1 MRQST
6 TTIMDSQVNILKYNQ
21 YFLPV
26 NLKVA
31 KTATTLNAKGI
42 LPAGTIIDA
51 TGKVVNDGTAFG
63 IVYENVDFNNSMG
76 TENVS
81 VLIFGFVDASKLP
94 TAPADAA
101 KAALNM
107 IKFM

>member
-1 MRQST
+1 MRQSST
-6 TTIMDSQVNILKYNQ
+6 QIMAAQVNILKYNQ
-21 YFLPV
+21 YFLTT

-42 LPAGTIIDA
+42 LPAGTIVDA
-51 TGKVVNDGTAFG
+51 TGKVVNDGTAYGVVF
-63 IVYENVDFNNSMG
+63 EDVDFTNSMG

-101 KAALNM
+101 KTTLNM

>member
-6 TTIMDSQVNILKYNQ
+6 TQIMDSQVNILKYNQ
-21 YFLPV
+21 YFLTV

-31 KTATTLNAKGI
+31 KTATTLNTNGI
-42 LPAGTIIDA
+42 LPAGTIVSA
-51 TGKVVNDGTAFG
+51 TGAVVNDGTAYG
-63 IVYENVDFNNSMG
+63 VVYENVDFNNSMG
-76 TENVS
+76 TEVVP
-81 VLIFGFVDASKLP
+81 VLIFGFVDSSKLP
-94 TAPADAA
+94 TAPADTA